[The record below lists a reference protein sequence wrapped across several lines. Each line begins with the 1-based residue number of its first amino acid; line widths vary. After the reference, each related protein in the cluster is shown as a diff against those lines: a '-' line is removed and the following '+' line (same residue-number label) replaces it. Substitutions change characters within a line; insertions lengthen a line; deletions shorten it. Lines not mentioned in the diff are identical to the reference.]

1 LPPGTRI
8 QGETNMSMETLLTI
22 LLIGA
27 IAGWLAGKIVEG
39 YGFGFVGNLVIG
51 ILGACIGG
59 YILPRL
65 GIIPASTL
73 GNLLAATLGA
83 IVLLVVLGLVR
94 RA

>member
-1 LPPGTRI
+1 MILEP
-8 QGETNMSMETLLTI
+8 MSLLGWLI
-22 LLIGA
+22 IGA

-51 ILGACIGG
+51 ILGACVGG
-59 YILPRL
+59 YILPQL
-65 GIIPASTL
+65 GIFPASTL

-83 IVLLVVLGLVR
+83 IVLLVIIGLLK

>member
-1 LPPGTRI
+1 MVLEP
-8 QGETNMSMETLLTI
+8 MSI
-22 LLIGA
+22 IGWIVIGA
-27 IAGWLAGKIVEG
+27 IAGWLAGRIVEG

-65 GIIPASTL
+65 GIIPGSTL
-73 GNLLAATLGA
+73 GNLVAATLGA
-83 IVLLVVLGLVR
+83 IVLLFVLGLIK

>member
-1 LPPGTRI
+1 MILEP
-8 QGETNMSMETLLTI
+8 MSLLGWI
-22 LLIGA
+22 IIGA

-39 YGFGFVGNLVIG
+39 YGLGFIGNLVIG
-51 ILGACIGG
+51 ILGACVGG

-73 GNLLAATLGA
+73 GNLLAATVGA
-83 IVLLVVLGLVR
+83 VVLLVVIGILK

>member
-1 LPPGTRI
+1 MVLEP
-8 QGETNMSMETLLTI
+8 MSLI
-22 LLIGA
+22 GWLLIGA

-39 YGFGFVGNLVIG
+39 GGFGLVGNLVIG

-59 YILPRL
+59 YLLPQL

-73 GNLLAATLGA
+73 GNLIAATVGA
-83 IVLLVVLGLVR
+83 VVLLVVLGLLK

>member
-1 LPPGTRI
+1 MVLEP
-8 QGETNMSMETLLTI
+8 MSLI
-22 LLIGA
+22 GWLLIGA

-73 GNLLAATLGA
+73 GNLIAATLGA
-83 IVLLVVLGLVR
+83 VVLLVVLGLLK

>member
-1 LPPGTRI
+1 MILEP
-8 QGETNMSMETLLTI
+8 MSLLGWLI
-22 LLIGA
+22 IGA

-39 YGFGFVGNLVIG
+39 YGFGLVGNLVIG
-51 ILGACIGG
+51 ILGACVGG
-59 YILPRL
+59 YILPHL

-83 IVLLVVLGLVR
+83 IVLLVIIGLLK